1 MSQNFFEVHHRGFE
15 AASKK
20 IKLQEVF
27 SSKQFKNVYEAIL
40 SSLVILGAGAV
51 VSFALS
57 AMSSLLSTLL
67 AAAAA
72 AMIVATICRL
82 LPPEAS
88 TESITNFAILAI
100 ASALLVNV
108 LPYFALI
115 GFGGL
120 AISKFVDLVKQDEP
134 QIELSNFWTG
144 MRSSN

>member
-1 MSQNFFEVHHRGFE
+1 MSQNFFEIHRRGFE
-15 AASKK
+15 AVFNK

-27 SSKQFKNVYEAIL
+27 SFKQFKNIYETIL
-40 SSLVILGAGAV
+40 SSFVILGTGV
-51 VSFALS
+51 IVSFVLS

-72 AMIVATICRL
+72 AMIVAMICRL

-100 ASALLVNV
+100 ASALLINV

-115 GFGGL
+115 VFSGL
-120 AISKFVDLVKQDEP
+120 AISKCVDLIKQNEP
-134 QIELSNFWTG
+134 QTELSGIWTRMG
-144 MRSSN
+144 LSN